1 MKKVLSIICALCIV
15 TFAFAEIDPP
25 HRYFEIGTEVHVG
38 VSNNWFSVPDF
49 FQETLVVDLN
59 KMADN
64 LSSGLTLDALL
75 DARVNVAING
85 GKVFRMNIFAG
96 AYGQGMVN
104 ISQEMLEFLAN
115 GNANTP
121 NNTITAELGTDIN
134 AYVEAGVR
142 FQSII
147 KNLGISVTPTVFVPV
162 AYVPQVVATGKV
174 EPQED
179 GSMIATGKAD
189 IKAYSVVPL
198 NDPTNIDINALLKDV
213 GVDFSIGA
221 QYAILPSL
229 DVGLEVLHIP
239 AWAASLRNEASFS
252 LNGDYKVNPVL
263 NAAMGDTDTDGKYFE
278 GSYEMSEITY
288 TTLTEPKKI
297 RRPIEAV
304 LMTEWRPFGE
314 WFDVNGSAGY
324 VFGENHN
331 FKFAVGAGFHLLRM
345 SKLGGHMLDFNIK
358 SGYQDR
364 IWTQQAQLIWNLRA
378 LELEFNVSSR
388 SSNFLSSFMGTG
400 LGAGFALRVGF

>member
-121 NNTITAELGTDIN
+121 NNTITAKLGTDIN

-147 KNLGISVTPTVFVPV
+147 QNLGICVTPTVFVPV

-198 NDPTNIDINALLKDV
+198 NDPTNIDINALLKDI

-221 QYAILPSL
+221 QYAIFPSL

-252 LNGDYKVNPVL
+252 LNADYTVHPVL
-263 NAAMGDTDTDGKYFE
+263 DSATGGTDGKYFE

-378 LELEFNVSSR
+378 FELEFNVSSR
-388 SSNFLSSFMGTG
+388 SANFLSSFMGTG

>member
-38 VSNNWFSVPDF
+38 VSNNWFSVPVF

-121 NNTITAELGTDIN
+121 NNTITAKLGTDIN

-147 KNLGISVTPTVFVPV
+147 QNLGISVTPTVFVPV

-239 AWAASLRNEASFS
+239 ALAASLRNEASFS
-252 LNGDYKVNPVL
+252 LNADYTVHPVL
-263 NAAMGDTDTDGKYFE
+263 DSATGGTDGKYFE

-358 SGYQDR
+358 SGYQNR
-364 IWTQQAQLIWNLRA
+364 IWTQQAELIWNLRA
-378 LELEFNVSSR
+378 FELEFNVSSR
-388 SSNFLSSFMGTG
+388 SANFLSSFMGTG

>member
-85 GKVFRMNIFAG
+85 GKVFRMNIFAR

-147 KNLGISVTPTVFVPV
+147 KKLGISVTPTVFVPV
-162 AYVPQVVATGKV
+162 AHVPRIVATAV
-174 EPQED
+174 VDPQED

-189 IKAYSVVPL
+189 VKAYSVVPL
-198 NDPTNIDINALLKDV
+198 NDPTNVDINALFKDI

-221 QYAILPSL
+221 QYAIFPSL

-239 AWAASLRNEASFS
+239 ALAASLRNETSFVASA
-252 LNGDYKVNPVL
+252 DYKVNPVL
-263 NAAMGDTDTDGKYFE
+263 NSATGGTDGKYFE

-378 LELEFNVSSR
+378 LELEFSVSSR
-388 SSNFLSSFMGTG
+388 SSNFLSSFTGTG
-400 LGAGFALRVGF
+400 LGAGFGLRIGF

>member
-96 AYGQGMVN
+96 AYGQGLVN

-121 NNTITAELGTDIN
+121 NNTITAKLGTDIN

-147 KNLGISVTPTVFVPV
+147 KKLGISVTPTVFVPV
-162 AYVPQVVATGKV
+162 AHVPRIVATAV
-174 EPQED
+174 VNPQED

-189 IKAYSVVPL
+189 VKAYSVVPL
-198 NDPTNIDINALLKDV
+198 NDPTNVDINALFKDI

-221 QYAILPSL
+221 QYAIFPSL

-239 AWAASLRNEASFS
+239 ALAASLRNETSFVASA
-252 LNGDYKVNPVL
+252 DYKVNPVL
-263 NAAMGDTDTDGKYFE
+263 NSATGGTDGKYFE

-388 SSNFLSSFMGTG
+388 SSNFLSSFTGTG
-400 LGAGFALRVGF
+400 LGAGFGLRIGF

>member
-96 AYGQGMVN
+96 AYGQRMVN

-121 NNTITAELGTDIN
+121 NNTITAKLGSDIN
-134 AYVEAGVR
+134 AYAEAGVR

-147 KNLGISVTPTVFVPV
+147 QNLGICVTPTVFVPV

-239 AWAASLRNEASFS
+239 ALAASLRNEASFS
-252 LNGDYKVNPVL
+252 LNAAYKVNPVL
-263 NAAMGDTDTDGKYFE
+263 NSAMGDTDTDGKYFE

-288 TTLTEPKKI
+288 TTLTDPKKI

-314 WFDVNGSAGY
+314 WFAVNGSVGY

-331 FKFAVGAGFHLLRM
+331 FKYAVGAVFHLLRM

-358 SGYQDR
+358 SGYENR
-364 IWTQQAQLIWNLRA
+364 IWTQQAELIWNLRA
-378 LELEFNVSSR
+378 FELEFNVSSR
-388 SSNFLSSFMGTG
+388 SANFLSSFMGTG

>member
-121 NNTITAELGTDIN
+121 NNTITAKLGTDIN

-147 KNLGISVTPTVFVPV
+147 QNLGICVTPTVFVPV

-198 NDPTNIDINALLKDV
+198 NDPTNIDINALLKDI

-221 QYAILPSL
+221 QYAIFPSL

-252 LNGDYKVNPVL
+252 LNADYTVHPVL
-263 NAAMGDTDTDGKYFE
+263 DSATGGTDGKYFE

-388 SSNFLSSFMGTG
+388 SSNFLSSFTGTG
-400 LGAGFALRVGF
+400 LGAGFGLRIGF

>member
-1 MKKVLSIICALCIV
+1 MKKILSIICALCIV

-38 VSNNWFSVPDF
+38 VSNNWFSVTDF
-49 FQETLVVDLN
+49 FQDPLVVDLN
-59 KMADN
+59 EMADN
-64 LSSGLTLDALL
+64 LGSGLTLDALL
-75 DARVNVAING
+75 DAQVNVAING

-121 NNTITAELGTDIN
+121 NNTITAKLGTDIN

-147 KNLGISVTPTVFVPV
+147 QNLGICVTPTVFVPV

-239 AWAASLRNEASFS
+239 ALAASLRNEASFS
-252 LNGDYKVNPVL
+252 LNAAYKVNPVL
-263 NAAMGDTDTDGKYFE
+263 NSAMGDTDTDGKYFE
-278 GSYEMSEITY
+278 GS
-288 TTLTEPKKI
+288 
-297 RRPIEAV
+297 
-304 LMTEWRPFGE
+304 
-314 WFDVNGSAGY
+314 
-324 VFGENHN
+324 
-331 FKFAVGAGFHLLRM
+331 
-345 SKLGGHMLDFNIK
+345 
-358 SGYQDR
+358 
-364 IWTQQAQLIWNLRA
+364 
-378 LELEFNVSSR
+378 
-388 SSNFLSSFMGTG
+388 
-400 LGAGFALRVGF
+400 

>member
-1 MKKVLSIICALCIV
+1 MKKILSIICALCIV

-38 VSNNWFSVPDF
+38 VSNNWFSVTDF
-49 FQETLVVDLN
+49 FQDPLVVDLN
-59 KMADN
+59 EMADN
-64 LSSGLTLDALL
+64 LGSGLTLDALL
-75 DARVNVAING
+75 DAQVNVAING

-121 NNTITAELGTDIN
+121 NNTITAKLGTDIN

-162 AYVPQVVATGKV
+162 AYVPRVVATGKI

-179 GSMIATGKAD
+179 GSMVATGKAD

-198 NDPTNIDINALLKDV
+198 NDPTNVDINALLKDI

-221 QYAILPSL
+221 QYAIFPSL

-239 AWAASLRNEASFS
+239 AWAASLRNETSFVASAE
-252 LNGDYKVNPVL
+252 YKVNPVL
-263 NAAMGDTDTDGKYFE
+263 DSVTGNSESQFYEGKFEVGDP
-278 GSYEMSEITY
+278 TY

-314 WFDVNGSAGY
+314 WFDVNGSVGY

-331 FKFAVGAGFHLLRM
+331 FKYALGAGFHLLRM

-358 SGYQDR
+358 SGYQNR
-364 IWTQQAQLIWNLRA
+364 IWTQQAELIWNLRA
-378 LELEFNVSSR
+378 FELEFNVSSR
-388 SSNFLSSFMGTG
+388 SANFLSSFMGTG

>member
-1 MKKVLSIICALCIV
+1 MKKILSIICALCIV

-96 AYGQGMVN
+96 AYGQGLVN

-121 NNTITAELGTDIN
+121 NNTITAKLGTDIN

-147 KNLGISVTPTVFVPV
+147 KKLGISVTPTVFVPV
-162 AYVPQVVATGKV
+162 AHVPRIVATAV
-174 EPQED
+174 VNPQED

-189 IKAYSVVPL
+189 VKAYSVVPL
-198 NDPTNIDINALLKDV
+198 NDPTNVDINALFKDI

-221 QYAILPSL
+221 QYAIFPSL

-252 LNGDYKVNPVL
+252 LNADYTVHPVL
-263 NAAMGDTDTDGKYFE
+263 DSATGGTDGKYFE

-388 SSNFLSSFMGTG
+388 SANFLSSFMGTG